1 MKIKIKITKLTDEAL
16 LKEACEFTMIK
27 NVKSSQTFKEQLLRN
42 HSPIRT
48 QIYDVK
54 MYGIPAFVAHH
65 IRTHNVGIM
74 GHWITS
80 RRDDRGGEADET
92 RSELVDH
99 MFIVNAEGLINIA
112 KQRLCVKSV
121 HPETMGVVA
130 EIKNVVAEVEPVL
143 HRWLAPL
150 CDHESFCRCKISC
163 GRHSQLI
170 KGDEACL
177 DG

>member
-1 MKIKIKITKLTDEAL
+1 MKITKLTDETL

-65 IRTHNVGIM
+65 IRTHNVGVM

-80 RRDDRGGEADET
+80 RRDDRGGEASEKRD
-92 RSELVDH
+92 ELVDH

-112 KQRLCVKSV
+112 KQRLCIKSV
-121 HPETMGVVA
+121 HQET
-130 EIKNVVAEVEPVL
+130 
-143 HRWLAPL
+143 
-150 CDHESFCRCKISC
+150 
-163 GRHSQLI
+163 RHV
-170 KGDEACL
+170 
-177 DG
+177 